1 MPPGF
6 SLFSPIKILKIS
18 ESVFA
23 DEQNGKPWESGG
35 GGGGWGWGWGTC
47 EMIK

>member
-35 GGGGWGWGWGTC
+35 GGGGVGVGNL
-47 EMIK
+47 

>member
-6 SLFSPIKILKIS
+6 SLFSPIKILMIS

-35 GGGGWGWGWGTC
+35 GGGGGG
-47 EMIK
+47 ELVK

>member
-23 DEQNGKPWESGG
+23 GEQNGKPWESWGG
-35 GGGGWGWGWGTC
+35 GGGGTC
-47 EMIK
+47 ERIK

>member
-23 DEQNGKPWESGG
+23 DEQNGKPWESWGG
-35 GGGGWGWGWGTC
+35 GGGGGGGG
-47 EMIK
+47 ELVK

>member
-18 ESVFA
+18 ESVLA
-23 DEQNGKPWESGG
+23 GEQNGKPWERGG
-35 GGGGWGWGWGTC
+35 GGLWGWGTC
-47 EMIK
+47 EMMK

>member
-23 DEQNGKPWESGG
+23 DEQNGKPWESRGG
-35 GGGGWGWGWGTC
+35 VGVGVGVGNL
-47 EMIK
+47 

>member
-35 GGGGWGWGWGTC
+35 GGGGGGG
-47 EMIK
+47 ELVK